1 MRQRGRMGGGRKR
14 GRTQRRHFKQGR
26 ENVWKHNPQR
36 PPAGEGGEGREGN
49 PSWQPFATENPA
61 FEDYYKVLTLASY
74 HALLPVAIYCPKLSI
89 GALLACDASQ
99 MVVGYLGVALHVSCT
114 YDDLLMW

>member
-1 MRQRGRMGGGRKR
+1 MGGGRKR

-61 FEDYYKVLTLASY
+61 FEEYYKVLPLASD

-99 MVVGYLGVALHVSCT
+99 MVVGYLGVALHVGST
-114 YDDLLMW
+114 YDALLMW